1 LAFLLVGAGLHTTQ
15 TAGLALATD
24 LAPPESRPR
33 VVAFLYVMLLV
44 GMVVTSIVFGWLLS
58 DFSQLR
64 LIQVVQGAAAVTM
77 VLNVIALWK
86 QEVRDPSRTRGLA
99 ADEPGFLESWKAMAA
114 SGPWLR
120 VLVSIGLGTAA
131 FSMQD
136 ILLEPYGGEILH
148 LSVGQTTALTGF
160 LACGTLLGFVIAS
173 YVLTSGFD
181 PFRLAALGSIAGLAA
196 FPLVILS
203 AHVESAQIFRAGT
216 LLIGFGGGLFSVG
229 TLTAVMNMSK
239 GGRHGMALGVWGAV
253 QATAAGTAIA
263 CGGIIRDGVGALA
276 TSGQL
281 GEALATPST
290 GYTAV
295 YHIEIVLLFATL
307 VAIGPLVGMERVNKS
322 RMSGKFGLA
331 EFPG

>member
-1 LAFLLVGAGLHTTQ
+1 MS
-15 TAGLALATD
+15 
-24 LAPPESRPR
+24 ES
-33 VVAFLYVMLLV
+33 
-44 GMVVTSIVFGWLLS
+44 I
-58 DFSQLR
+58 
-64 LIQVVQGAAAVTM
+64 AAAVTM